1 MKMDAITQLLGS
13 LQSPEALLPDL
24 DVFLTKLVPVI
35 RFAVVLAP
43 LVLLVLGL
51 IYLFLAPKEANHIL
65 GFRCW
70 WGMSSVEVWQFTQ
83 KLAGLVWTAM
93 GVLLGAIAFFQGLSY
108 GQMSP
113 DLMLIRALT
122 TILWQLL
129 LVFISIVAIH
139 LTLILLFDGRGR
151 RRGSVKDALR

>member
-1 MKMDAITQLLGS
+1 MDALLELLGGLS
-13 LQSPEALLPDL
+13 DPASLLPDL
-24 DVFLTKLVPVI
+24 NTLFADLVPVI
-35 RFAVVLAP
+35 RFAVLLSPV
-43 LVLLVLGL
+43 VLLVLGL
-51 IYLFLAPKEANHIL
+51 TYLFLAPKEANHTL

-83 KLAGLVWTAM
+83 KLAGTIWTAM
-93 GVLLGAIAFFQGLSY
+93 GLVLGAVALFSGMGY
-108 GQMSP
+108 ETMSP
-113 DLMLIRALT
+113 DLMLINALT

-129 LVFISIVAIH
+129 LVFISMLGIN